1 MGEGLLKAIID
12 FIVRIQKWAIEKLG
26 ELFCSQAIDKQA
38 CLWFWYLI
46 APVAVPILSLLF
58 SILCILLI
66 GELVIKLINKA
77 KVFIW
82 EIFCFQGEI

>member
-1 MGEGLLKAIID
+1 VGIYD
-12 FIVRIQKWAIEKLG
+12 FIAGIQEWAIKKLG
-26 ELFCSQAIDKQA
+26 EFFCSQAIDKQT

-46 APVAVPILSLLF
+46 APVVVPILFLLF

-77 KVFIW
+77 KVFI
-82 EIFCFQGEI
+82 